1 MKQTRFANA
10 ALALALAVALAAC
23 HSAAPEETPPSS
35 VVPGPVETAGPVQS
49 TPAPPPEPPVWGE
62 QTFSR
67 EFCAGDG
74 TPVLQV
80 SYTLPMVQNAAA
92 CPAGAAIN
100 AWYQAEGQARL
111 TEAEEQHEAQVADY
125 DVSSALGFPF
135 EPTVEE
141 MRSEVVYED
150 RGVVSVRRERDR
162 GRKANGNSPHPG
174 QIAQVHGQRLPADIL
189 GREIRAPE
197 MRSLH
202 EQIGAHAQQT
212 VPVQHGTVVP
222 PAETHAGTRG
232 RFRKKMINAGQHM
245 VFGSKRRAHT
255 AP

>member
-150 RGVVSVRRERDR
+150 RGVVSVRRELYVSF
-162 GRKANGNSPHPG
+162 G
-174 QIAQVHGQRLPADIL
+174 
-189 GREIRAPE
+189 
-197 MRSLH
+197 
-202 EQIGAHAQQT
+202 GAHPM
-212 VPVQHGTVVP
+212 VYRLSDRKSVV
-222 PAETHAGTRG
+222 
-232 RFRKKMINAGQHM
+232 
-245 VFGSKRRAHT
+245 
-255 AP
+255 

>member
-1 MKQTRFANA
+1 MQAIRTGKIPAHQGNRRKTAKAGERGQIRH
-10 ALALALAVALAAC
+10 AL
-23 HSAAPEETPPSS
+23 EQ
-35 VVPGPVETAGPVQS
+35 PV
-49 TPAPPPEPPVWGE
+49 
-62 QTFSR
+62 R
-67 EFCAGDG
+67 
-74 TPVLQV
+74 QV
-80 SYTLPMVQNAAA
+80 
-92 CPAGAAIN
+92 
-100 AWYQAEGQARL
+100 
-111 TEAEEQHEAQVADY
+111 
-125 DVSSALGFPF
+125 F
-135 EPTVEE
+135 
-141 MRSEVVYED
+141 
-150 RGVVSVRRERDR
+150 VSVRRERDR

-202 EQIGAHAQQT
+202 EQIGAHAQQA